1 MRLATSVIGV
11 AGYALAGL
19 AAISLLLGVF
29 LARNSLAFA
38 ADTRDTTGRVI
49 GYSETPSNAGMRYT
63 PLIEFTDAAGTRR
76 EFRGQMNTSTRRF
89 ALGTT
94 VPVRYLLNDPAEARV
109 TLFVDNWLGAVIAFV
124 LGTVAAAGAFLLVR
138 STKRDLAQSA

>member
-19 AAISLLLGVF
+19 AAISLLLGIF

-38 ADTRDTTGRVI
+38 ADTRDTTGRVM
-49 GYSETPSNAGMRYT
+49 GYSETPSNAGVRYT

-76 EFRGQMNTSTRRF
+76 EFHGQMNTSTRRF
-89 ALGTT
+89 AIGAI
-94 VPVRYLLNDPAEARV
+94 VPVRYLLHDPSEARV
-109 TLFVDNWLGAVIAFV
+109 TLFVDNWLGAVVAFV
-124 LGTVAAAGAFLLVR
+124 LGTVAGAGAFLLVR
-138 STKRDLAQSA
+138 STKRELAQGA